1 MTAEL
6 LHQPMAVAVPEAAV
20 PAYPRRLPPVPWRD
34 PHTVPPELLAKYI
47 TDLEA
52 ACALEPHSAGLRTC
66 LGMAYAMNF
75 QVYKS
80 MDALEAAVESEPD
93 HFFAQ
98 YKYAE
103 LHYRLRAL
111 IKAEAETLRALEL
124 AETAWEFTLAR
135 KQMQE
140 IRALMR
146 AGTQKPEWTKSLRTP
161 AILLVAMSIILCLV
175 VYWK

>member
-1 MTAEL
+1 MTSEL
-6 LHQPMAVAVPEAAV
+6 VYQPMAVAVPEAAV

-52 ACALEPHSAGLRTC
+52 ACALEPHSAGLQTC

-80 MDALEAAVESEPD
+80 MDALEAAVQSEPD

-98 YKYAE
+98 YK
-103 LHYRLRAL
+103 
-111 IKAEAETLRALEL
+111 
-124 AETAWEFTLAR
+124 
-135 KQMQE
+135 
-140 IRALMR
+140 
-146 AGTQKPEWTKSLRTP
+146 
-161 AILLVAMSIILCLV
+161 
-175 VYWK
+175 

>member
-1 MTAEL
+1 
-6 LHQPMAVAVPEAAV
+6 
-20 PAYPRRLPPVPWRD
+20 
-34 PHTVPPELLAKYI
+34 
-47 TDLEA
+47 
-52 ACALEPHSAGLRTC
+52 
-66 LGMAYAMNF
+66 MAYAMNF

-80 MDALEAAVESEPD
+80 MDALEAAIHAEPD

-111 IKAEAETLRALEL
+111 IKAETETLRALEL
-124 AETAWEFTLAR
+124 AENAWEFSLAR
-135 KQMQE
+135 KQLQE

-146 AGTQKPEWTKSLRTP
+146 AGTQKPEWLKPLRAP
-161 AILLVAMSIILCLV
+161 AVFLVAMSVILCLV